1 MRKINKSEPPEFADQ
16 TDNYKKCR
24 RKFAEQTANFTNWE
38 NEFLNPLK
46 EECTITILNDE
57 QKGLSGYTE
66 MPLDYEKCRR
76 KGLLHIDHFIKRELD
91 PSKMFDWDNLIVDIQ
106 RKGNGK
112 IKVPGYDDDFNFGAS
127 FKDNKIKTQNIK
139 TEEDRIKKLQIN
151 SRLINP
157 VTENP
162 HHFFMYLENGEIAVN
177 DRLQSEDEKQRAK
190 ETIEVFNLNHR
201 ILKEKNRQS
210 LLDLIRDS
218 QMPFQDVLNCVKEFG
233 FFSVVEFELD
243 REHLYKG

>member
-16 TDNYKKCR
+16 T
-24 RKFAEQTANFTNWE
+24 AEFTNWD
-38 NEFLNPLK
+38 EFRNPLK
-46 EECTITILNDE
+46 EECTQIILKDE
-57 QKGLSGYTE
+57 QENLSGYTE
-66 MPLDYEKCRR
+66 MPLDYEKCKR
-76 KGLLHIDHFIKRELD
+76 KGLLHIDHFIKQELD
-91 PSKMFDWDNLIVDIQ
+91 PSKRFDWNNLIVDIQ

-139 TEEDRIKKLQIN
+139 TEDRIKKLQTN

-157 VTENP
+157 VTEDP
-162 HHFFMYLENGEIAVN
+162 HHFFMYLDNGEIAVN
-177 DRLQSEDEKQRAK
+177 NRLQSKEEKQRAK
-190 ETIEVFNLNHR
+190 ETIEVFNLNHK
-201 ILKEKNRQS
+201 ILKEKNRQT
-210 LLDLIRDS
+210 LLDLIRDA
-218 QMPFQDVLNCVKEFG
+218 QMTSEEVLNCVKEFG